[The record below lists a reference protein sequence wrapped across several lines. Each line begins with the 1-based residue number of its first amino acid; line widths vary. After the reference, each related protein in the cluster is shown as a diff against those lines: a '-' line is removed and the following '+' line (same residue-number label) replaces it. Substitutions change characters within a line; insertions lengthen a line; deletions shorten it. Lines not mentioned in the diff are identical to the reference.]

1 MTFSTFLDEYD
12 FPGSIVL
19 LEGKRNVL
27 EQDRDKL
34 VRLGKLLTEKSQYIQ
49 FRSGNAAGSDE
60 LFSEGVA
67 AVDSRRLEVITPYAG
82 HRQKQNRAFT
92 SYPLDDINLAEEPEI
107 ISYTKQHPGA
117 GKLVDAYLEGTNS
130 RMSAKAIYLL
140 RDTVKVTGTKS
151 GIPSATFAI
160 FYVDLKDIYSGGTG
174 HTMKMCDLN
183 NVPFVYQNDW
193 MQWL

>member
-1 MTFSTFLDEYD
+1 MNLSTFLDEYD

-27 EQDRDKL
+27 EEDREKL
-34 VRLGKLLTEKSQYIQ
+34 IHLGKLLTEKSRFIQ

-60 LFSEGVA
+60 LFAEGVA
-67 AVDSRRLEVITPYAG
+67 SVDSSRLEVITPYSG
-82 HRQKQNRAFT
+82 HRKNQNKAFT
-92 SYPLDDINLAEEPEI
+92 SYPLDDINLAEEPDV

-117 GKLVDAYLEGTNS
+117 GKLVDAYLNGKNA
-130 RMSAKAIYLL
+130 RLSAKAIYLI

-160 FYVDLKDIYSGGTG
+160 FYVDLTDIYSGGTG

-183 NVPFVYQNDW
+183 NVPFVYQKDW